1 MFGDTTDQTNTAPAV
16 DGAMNPAQPPA
27 DATAAM
33 GSMAGA
39 GSVLPVSTTPG
50 APDMTFPSV
59 PNTDP
64 ITVAD
69 ATATPASDVNPPADT
84 ATPTDTSAIEPPVM
98 PDPLSMPTPTDT
110 SATDTAEPVEA
121 SIPEPIATA
130 PSEEAEA
137 AGPAEVLASEDTSPT
152 VMSSDNS
159 VTSDDSTTDT
169 SDTSDSDEE
178 TSTSDDSSPA
188 DDTADQP
195 APGSEELIGIKQQA
209 LEDLGPLVD
218 KLDQTPEER
227 FRTTMMLIQ
236 ASDNQV
242 LVKQAFDAAQEI
254 QDDKERAQALL
265 DVINEINYFTTQSK

>member
-1 MFGDTTDQTNTAPAV
+1 MFGDNTDQTNTAPAV
-16 DGAMNPAQPPA
+16 DNAMNPAQPPA
-27 DATAAM
+27 DTTAAM
-33 GSMAGA
+33 GAAPVDASMSAGTQA
-39 GSVLPVSTTPG
+39 DAATPG

-69 ATATPASDVNPPADT
+69 ATTTSAPA
-84 ATPTDTSAIEPPVM
+84 ATPTDSTQPDPAVSQPPVM
-98 PDPLSMPTPTDT
+98 PDPLSMPSTLTETTEAT
-110 SATDTAEPVEA
+110 STESDEPAEPA
-121 SIPEPIATA
+121 IPEPIATA

-152 VMSSDNS
+152 VMSTDDSS
-159 VTSDDSTTDT
+159 SSDDDSN
-169 SDTSDSDEE
+169 SDEE
-178 TSTSDDSSPA
+178 TSTDDESDSSPES
-188 DDTADQP
+188 TDQSAP
-195 APGSEELIGIKQQA
+195 ASEELIGIKQQA

-242 LVKQAFDAAQEI
+242 LVKQAFDAAQDI
-254 QDDKERAQALL
+254 KDDKERAQALL
-265 DVINEINYFTTQSK
+265 DVINEINYFTTQNK

>member
-33 GSMAGA
+33 GAMGGA
-39 GSVLPVSTTPG
+39 SVPPVSTTPG

-69 ATATPASDVNPPADT
+69 ATATNDITPPADT
-84 ATPTDTSAIEPPVM
+84 TVPTDAPAPEPSAM
-98 PDPLSMPTPTDT
+98 PDPLGMPAPTDT
-110 SATDTAEPVEA
+110 TDSTEPVES

-152 VMSSDNS
+152 VMSTDDNS
-159 VTSDDSTTDT
+159 SSDDSVTGM
-169 SDTSDSDEE
+169 SDSDDE
-178 TSTSDDSSPA
+178 TTSSDDSSTA
-188 DDTADQP
+188 DDVSDEP

-218 KLDQTPEER
+218 KLDQSPEER

-254 QDDKERAQALL
+254 KDDKERAQALL
-265 DVINEINYFTTQSK
+265 DVINEINYFTTQNK

>member
-1 MFGDTTDQTNTAPAV
+1 MFGDTTDQTNTAPAA

-27 DATAAM
+27 DTTAAM
-33 GSMAGA
+33 GGIGGA
-39 GSVLPVSTTPG
+39 SVPPVSTMPG

-69 ATATPASDVNPPADT
+69 ATATNDITPPADAT
-84 ATPTDTSAIEPPVM
+84 APTDTPVPEPSAM
-98 PDPLSMPTPTDT
+98 PDPLSMPAPADTTDST
-110 SATDTAEPVEA
+110 EPVES

-137 AGPAEVLASEDTSPT
+137 AGPAEVLASEDTGPT
-152 VMSSDNS
+152 VMSTDDNS
-159 VTSDDSTTDT
+159 SSDDSAT
-169 SDTSDSDEE
+169 DTSDSDDA
-178 TSTSDDSSPA
+178 TTPSDDSSVT
-188 DDTADQP
+188 DDASDEP

-218 KLDQTPEER
+218 KLDQSPEER

-254 QDDKERAQALL
+254 KDDKERAQALL
-265 DVINEINYFTTQSK
+265 DVINEINYFTTQNK